1 MTTWRASILLRECD
15 GQRTATKHLTN
26 VKKLYII
33 VTVLNKTKQMTTVTE
48 SGGRQNMYPTEP
60 RPYLDESYK
69 GYGLNAEQI
78 NGRLAMI
85 GLVTGFIS
93 YAYTGNFFFFGLL
106 GF

>member
-1 MTTWRASILLRECD
+1 
-15 GQRTATKHLTN
+15 
-26 VKKLYII
+26 
-33 VTVLNKTKQMTTVTE
+33 MTTVTE

-85 GLVTGFIS
+85 GLVTGFVS
-93 YAYTGNFFFFGLL
+93 YYFTGNFFSSDYSDSNVRVSRRTTLSNKHTNNTQTVHYHDTRSRKI
-106 GF
+106 